1 MTEPKA
7 ETEKVV
13 WQPKIIAFVCNWC
26 TYAGA
31 DLAGTSRLKYDA
43 NIRVLRLPCTGRIDP
58 LFILKAF
65 ERGADGVLVSGC
77 HPGDCHYNTGN
88 YHARRRWTLFRE
100 LLQFVGIDLQRLQFA
115 WVSAAEGAKWAD
127 VVNAMVAHVRELGP
141 FEGYHAMLAQSGQ
154 TLWLAMADGKGG
166 NGWGR
171 GVTCAPAVE
180 RSKGEKKTE

>member
-1 MTEPKA
+1 MSATETKNP
-7 ETEKVV
+7 VI

-88 YHARRRWTLFRE
+88 YHARRRWIVFKP
-100 LLQFVGIDLQRLQFA
+100 LLEFMGVDSRRVQFS

-127 VVNAMVAHVRELGP
+127 LVNNVVKNVRELGP
-141 FEGYHAMLAQSGQ
+141 FKGYQQMLEEVSK
-154 TLWLAMADGKGG
+154 MGK
-166 NGWGR
+166 
-171 GVTCAPAVE
+171 V
-180 RSKGEKKTE
+180 

>member
-1 MTEPKA
+1 M
-7 ETEKVV
+7 EKKIEKEEAVF
-13 WQPKIIAFVCNWC
+13 QPKIIAFVCNWC

-100 LLQFVGIDLQRLQFA
+100 LLEFVGIDLQRLQFA
-115 WVSAAEGAKWAD
+115 WISAAEGAKWAD

-141 FEGYHAMLAQSGQ
+141 FEGYHAMLAQSGEA
-154 TLWLAMADGKGG
+154 LWLARAGAKGG
-166 NGWGR
+166 NGSGG
-171 GVTCAPAVE
+171 GVPGALPGE
-180 RSKGEKKTE
+180 RTGKKQETE